1 MKTDEI
7 VEPETTSASREIIMV
22 GGKERQYL
30 VVNEATSEE

>member
-1 MKTDEI
+1 LKKGIFFQEL
-7 VEPETTSASREIIMV
+7 EIIMV